1 MAVVKGSQQE
11 RLVIRQYRPWERF
24 RRNLYLLLFIA
35 AVGVGGYFGGVY
47 DSMSSISE
55 LTTERNLLQEALAD
69 AERTITTLT
78 QRVGVLEK
86 GGEVDRKATE
96 GIRQTV
102 KELKAQIATLEEE
115 VAFYKGI
122 MAPSADDKGLR
133 ISKIDLQLLETP
145 GRYRY
150 SIMLTQVADNSSYI
164 SGLAAVNF
172 VGLQSGEKV
181 ILPLRDMDNT
191 VTDLGVKFRFRYF
204 QEVSG
209 EIQLP
214 ENFTPEQ
221 VQVVLQSTGSKAQRV
236 EQTIDWPQAG
246 EAS

>member
-11 RLVIRQYRPWERF
+11 ELVIRHYKPWERF
-24 RRNLYLLLFIA
+24 RRTVYLLLFIVL
-35 AVGVGGYFGGVY
+35 VGAGGYFGGLY
-47 DSMSSISE
+47 GSMEQIRSLASE
-55 LTTERNLLQEALAD
+55 RSRLQVELD
-69 AERTITTLT
+69 EAERTITTLT

-102 KELKAQIATLEEE
+102 KELKAQISTLEEE

-122 MAPSADDKGLR
+122 MAPSANDKGLR
-133 ISKIDLQLLETP
+133 VSKIEITP
-145 GRYRY
+145 VEGGSRYRY
-150 SIMLTQVADNSSYI
+150 SIMMTQVADNSSYI

-172 VGLQSGEKV
+172 VGLRGGERL
-181 ILPLRDMDNT
+181 ILPLRDLDTT

-209 EIQLP
+209 ELTLP
-214 ENFTPEQ
+214 DNFTPEQ
-221 VQVVLQSTGSKAQRV
+221 VQVVLQSTGGKAQRV
-236 EQTIDWPQAG
+236 EQTIEWPQ
-246 EAS
+246 

>member
-11 RLVIRQYRPWERF
+11 RLVIRQYQPWEQF
-24 RRNLYLLLFIA
+24 RRTVYLLLLIA
-35 AVGVGGYFGGVY
+35 LVGAGGFFGGLY
-47 DSMSSISE
+47 DSMNRIRDLTSE
-55 LTTERNLLQEALAD
+55 RDVLQNSLED
-69 AERTITTLT
+69 AERTISNLT

-122 MAPSADDKGLR
+122 MAPSSNDRGLR
-133 ISKIDLQLLETP
+133 VSKIDIVPQETS

-164 SGLAAVNF
+164 SGLAAINF
-172 VGLQSGEKV
+172 IGLRNGERV
-181 ILPLRDMDNT
+181 ILPVRDLDT
-191 VTDLGVKFRFRYF
+191 SVTDLGVKFRFRYF
-204 QEVSG
+204 QELSG
-209 EIQLP
+209 ELALP
-214 ENFTPEQ
+214 EQFVPEQ
-221 VQVVLQSTGSKAQRV
+221 VQVVLQSTGGKAQRV
-236 EQTIDWPQAG
+236 EQTIDWPQ
-246 EAS
+246 

>member
-1 MAVVKGSQQE
+1 MAVVKGSQQQ

-24 RRNLYLLLFIA
+24 RRNVYLILFIV

-47 DSMSSISE
+47 DSMASISG
-55 LTTERNLLQEALAD
+55 LTTERDSLQSALQEAD
-69 AERTITTLT
+69 RTISTLT

-102 KELKAQIATLEEE
+102 KELKAQIATLEED

-133 ISKIDLQLLETP
+133 ISKIDIQPLEGT
-145 GRYRY
+145 GRFRY
-150 SIMLTQVADNSSYI
+150 SIMMTQVADNSSYI

-172 VGLQSGEKV
+172 VGHKGEEKA
-181 ILPLRDMDNT
+181 ILPLREMDAN

-204 QEVSG
+204 QEVAG

-214 ENFTPEQ
+214 DNFTPAQ
-221 VQVVLQSTGSKAQRV
+221 VQVVLQSTGDKAQRV
-236 EQTIDWPQAG
+236 EQTIDWP
-246 EAS
+246 